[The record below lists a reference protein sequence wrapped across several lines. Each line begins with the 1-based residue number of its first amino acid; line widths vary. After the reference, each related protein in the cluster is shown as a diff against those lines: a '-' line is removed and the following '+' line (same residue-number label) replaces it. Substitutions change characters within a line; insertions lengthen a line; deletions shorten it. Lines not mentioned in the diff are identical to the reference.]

1 MAFDL
6 GGLLQKYIGG
16 EPATAAAAA
25 APAEQLKQ
33 DYGQVAQ
40 HAPAEAVGDGLSA
53 AFRSDQTPPF
63 AEMVGKLF
71 GNANPQQQSG
81 MLGSLISGL
90 SPAVLGSIGGGI
102 GSLFGNKAGDSA
114 AVTPADASQL
124 TPEQVQEIA
133 AKAEQHNPG
142 IIDTMS
148 RFYATHPDLVKTIG
162 SAGLAIAM
170 ASIANRN
177 RS

>member
-1 MAFDL
+1 MTFDL
-6 GGLLQKYIGG
+6 GGLLQQYIGG
-16 EPATAAAAA
+16 APA
-25 APAEQLKQ
+25 APAEQVKQ
-33 DYGQVAQ
+33 DYAQVAQ
-40 HAPAEAVGDGLSA
+40 HAPADAVVGGLSA

-71 GNANPQQQSG
+71 GNANAQQQSG

-114 AVTPADASQL
+114 AATPADASQL

-148 RFYATHPDLVKTIG
+148 RFYANHPDLVKTIG

>member
-1 MAFDL
+1 MTFDL
-6 GGLLQKYIGG
+6 GGLLQQYIGG
-16 EPATAAAAA
+16 APS
-25 APAEQLKQ
+25 APAEQVKQ

-40 HAPAEAVGDGLSA
+40 HAPADAVGDGISA

-81 MLGSLISGL
+81 MLGNLISGL
-90 SPAVLGSIGGGI
+90 SPAVLGSLGGGI
-102 GSLFGNKAGDSA
+102 GSLFGNKGGDTA

-124 TPEQVQEIA
+124 TPQQVQDIA

-148 RFYATHPDLVKTIG
+148 RFYANHPDLVKTIG

-170 ASIANRN
+170 ATMANRN

>member
-1 MAFDL
+1 MTFDL
-6 GGLLQKYIGG
+6 GGLLQQYMGG
-16 EPATAAAAA
+16 AAS
-25 APAEQLKQ
+25 APADQVKQ

-40 HAPAEAVGDGLSA
+40 HAPADTVGEGLSA

-63 AEMVGKLF
+63 AEMIGKLF

-90 SPAVLGSIGGGI
+90 NPAVLASIGGGI
-102 GSLFGNKAGDSA
+102 GSLFGNKAGDSST
-114 AVTPADASQL
+114 AVASADATQL
-124 TPEQVQEIA
+124 SPEQVQEIA

-142 IIDTMS
+142 IIDKMS
-148 RFYATHPDLVKTIG
+148 RFYADHPDLVKTIG
-162 SAGLAIAM
+162 SAGLAIAL

>member
-6 GGLLQKYIGG
+6 GNLLQQYIGG
-16 EPATAAAAA
+16 TPS
-25 APAEQLKQ
+25 APAEQIKQ

-40 HAPAEAVGDGLSA
+40 HAPAETVGDGLSA

-63 AEMVGKLF
+63 AEMIGKLF

-81 MLGSLISGL
+81 MLGNLISGL
-90 SPAVLGSIGGGI
+90 SPAVLATIGGGL

-114 AVTPADASQL
+114 AITPADASQL
-124 TPEQVQEIA
+124 TPEQVKDIA
-133 AKAEQHNPG
+133 LQAEQQNPG
-142 IIDTMS
+142 IIDKMS
-148 RFYATHPDLVKTIG
+148 RFYADHPDLVKTIG

-170 ASIANRN
+170 ATIANRN
-177 RS
+177 RR

>member
-6 GGLLQKYIGG
+6 GGLLQQYIGG
-16 EPATAAAAA
+16 ATA
-25 APAEQLKQ
+25 APAEQVKQ

-40 HAPAEAVGDGLSA
+40 HAPADDVGHGLSA

-63 AEMVGKLF
+63 AEMIGKLF

-81 MLGSLISGL
+81 MLGSLIGGL

-102 GSLFGNKAGDSA
+102 GSMFGNKAADGA
-114 AVTPADASQL
+114 AVTPAEASQL
-124 TPEQVQEIA
+124 TPQQVQEIA

-142 IIDTMS
+142 VIDTMS
-148 RFYATHPDLVKTIG
+148 RFYANHPDLVKTIG

-170 ASIANRN
+170 ATIANRSRN
-177 RS
+177 

>member
-6 GGLLQKYIGG
+6 GNLLQQYIGG
-16 EPATAAAAA
+16 TPS
-25 APAEQLKQ
+25 APAEQIKQ
-33 DYGQVAQ
+33 DYGQVVQ
-40 HAPAEAVGDGLSA
+40 HAPAETVGDGLSA

-63 AEMVGKLF
+63 AEMIGKLF

-81 MLGSLISGL
+81 MLGNLISGL
-90 SPAVLGSIGGGI
+90 NPAVLASIGGGL

-114 AVTPADASQL
+114 AITPADASQL
-124 TPEQVQEIA
+124 TPEQVKDIA
-133 AKAEQHNPG
+133 VQAEQQNPG
-142 IIDTMS
+142 IIDKMS
-148 RFYATHPDLVKTIG
+148 RFYADHPDLVKTIG

-170 ASIANRN
+170 ATIANRN

>member
-1 MAFDL
+1 MTFDL
-6 GGLLQKYIGG
+6 GGLLQQYIGG
-16 EPATAAAAA
+16 APTA
-25 APAEQLKQ
+25 PTEQVKQ

-40 HAPAEAVGDGLSA
+40 HAPADAVSDGLSA

-81 MLGSLISGL
+81 MLGNLISGL
-90 SPAVLGSIGGGI
+90 NPAVLASIGGGI
-102 GSLFGNKAGDSA
+102 GSLFGNKAADNNPA
-114 AVTPADASQL
+114 LTPADASQL

-133 AKAEQHNPG
+133 VKAEQHNPG
-142 IIDTMS
+142 IIDKMS
-148 RFYATHPDLVKTIG
+148 RFYADHPDLVKTIG